1 MKSVLPRFIPWIAAA
16 MALLGGTAPLQA
28 QTLPQWSRP
37 LIENELSRG
46 TDLSRRNWAVT
57 ADGGSVVIN
66 DGLRRFEAD
75 GRLRYLNTLSSAQGL
90 PPIQGAYGMVTPDNA
105 TDAVYVA
112 LGASTELPDLGCTL
126 LRIDA
131 QGRIEW
137 NYTAP
142 SGGACL
148 ELAVAADGS
157 LIVRQQL
164 ALMRIARTGIPAWSR
179 KTAPNAAPSWASALQ
194 LDAQQNIVLAHYAD
208 GLSRVSRYSHG
219 GSLIADTAMPDP
231 SLPTLLTG
239 LDLLP
244 NGDIA
249 ITATTDPAG
258 NASQTGALYLLSPSH
273 TLRLLHVSPV
283 DSPYMRSV
291 HDDAGSI
298 YVQAGW
304 IQPTS
309 AETVRAIDPVSGQQR
324 WERDAKELAAR
335 SDGVLVVARAG
346 SGGSGLLTVSALSST
361 ASSLWMTTL
370 PADPNSPALGGA
382 LVGGR
387 SHLRVSPLFGSAD
400 CGIGPVLFVVDAS
413 GAVQAQHKSCTRE
426 MQRDLTALSAQS
438 GFGVLA
444 NSGRQ
449 LRRFDSDGAL
459 RWEFVNCRYCSDAS
473 PLIWATALLPDG
485 GAWLID
491 SHATPAM
498 SYSLL
503 RLHSDGSELARFD
516 LPDAANGTQIFVHN
530 DRVRLVAGST
540 SAIRW
545 QEATVAQGI
554 VKTQDFG
561 LTSGFAAGGGRQAVQ
576 ALDSGDIV
584 LTVVRRPA
592 CSGWVCTPEHAT
604 VLRIDSD
611 GNEAWRFETT
621 ANRITAYA
629 YGDGRTLLF
638 DNQSAQQPSLR
649 VVDAQG
655 NAAAWHTLNV
665 PLQSIVGPSQGRFL
679 ARDPDGGHYLIDG
692 LGTVSSVA
700 TPFAGAG
707 LLAAGSHGF
716 LVSARAQGADAA
728 LLDPVQLATLAVF
741 DVDGVANN
749 SVDYY
754 EEKWRM
760 SDDGSIH
767 AATGTLVPENTATV
781 GLRTRLSQFAVPG
794 TAAAQD
800 RLFLD
805 RFD

>member
-1 MKSVLPRFIPWIAAA
+1 MHHPIRVPCRLLAAA
-16 MALLGGTAPLQA
+16 ALGLLATAAVA

-37 LIENELSRG
+37 LAENELSRG

-90 PPIQGAYGMVTPDNA
+90 PPIRGAYGMVAPDNA

-112 LGASTELPDLGCTL
+112 LGAGADLPAAGCTL
-126 LRIDA
+126 LRIDL

-137 NYTAP
+137 NYTTP
-142 SGGACL
+142 GGGACL

-164 ALMRIARTGIPAWSR
+164 ALARIARNGTSLWSR
-179 KTAPNAAPSWASALQ
+179 KNALSAAPAWASALL
-194 LDAQQNIVLAHYAD
+194 LDAQQNIVLGHYAD
-208 GLSRVSRYSHG
+208 GLSRVSRYSLG
-219 GSLIADTAMPDP
+219 GSPIADTAMPDP

-273 TLRLLHVSPV
+273 SLRLLHVSPV

-335 SDGVLVVARAG
+335 SDGVLVVARSG
-346 SGGSGLLTVSALSST
+346 SGSGPLTVSALSSA
-361 ASSLWMTTL
+361 ASSLWTTTL
-370 PADPNSPALGGA
+370 PVDPNSPAMGGA
-382 LVGGR
+382 LLGGR
-387 SHLRVSPLFGSAD
+387 SHLRVSPLFDSED
-400 CGIGPVLFVVDAS
+400 CGTGPVLFVLDDT
-413 GAVQAQHKSCTRE
+413 GTVQAQHKSCTRE

-449 LRRFDSDGAL
+449 LRRFDSNGAL
-459 RWEFVNCRYCSDAS
+459 RWEFFHCRYCNTDS
-473 PLIWATALLPDG
+473 PSIWNTALLPDG

-491 SHATPAM
+491 STAQQSATT
-498 SYSLL
+498 YRLL

-516 LPDAANGTQIFVHN
+516 LPYPANGTQLFVHN
-530 DRVRLVAGST
+530 DRVRLIDGNA
-540 SAIRW
+540 SALRW
-545 QEATVAQGI
+545 QEATAAQGV
-554 VKTQDFG
+554 VKTRDFA
-561 LTSGFAAGGGRQAVQ
+561 LSAGFASGGGRQALQ
-576 ALDSGDIV
+576 ALDNGDIV
-584 LTVVRRPA
+584 LTVVRRPS
-592 CSGWVCTPEHAT
+592 CSGWVCTPEQAT

-621 ANRITAYA
+621 ASRITAYA

-649 VVDAQG
+649 LVDAQG
-655 NAAAWHTLNV
+655 NAAAWQVLSF
-665 PLQSIVGPSQGRFL
+665 PLQGLIGPSQGRFL
-679 ARDPDGGHYLIDG
+679 ATGVGGGHYLIDG
-692 LGTVSSVA
+692 EGNVSSVA

-707 LLAAGSHGF
+707 LLAAGHYGF

-728 LLDPVQLATLAVF
+728 LLDPVQLATLAIF
-741 DVDGVANN
+741 DVDGIANS

-754 EEKWRM
+754 AEKWRM

-767 AATGTLVPENTATV
+767 AQTGSAVAENTATV
-781 GLRTRLSQFAVPG
+781 GVRTRLSQFAVPG
-794 TAAAQD
+794 TPAAQD
-800 RLFLD
+800 RLFID